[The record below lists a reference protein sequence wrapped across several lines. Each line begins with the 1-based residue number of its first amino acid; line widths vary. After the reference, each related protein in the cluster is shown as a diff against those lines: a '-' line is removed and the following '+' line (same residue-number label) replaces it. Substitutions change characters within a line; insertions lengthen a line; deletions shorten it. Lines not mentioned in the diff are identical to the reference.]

1 MTIDHSFDVVVAGAG
16 PAGAVAA
23 RMLAQAGARVALVDK
38 AMFPRDKTCG
48 DGLIPDSIAALRACG
63 SWDAVAV
70 AARGSSLLE
79 VLAPNGTAVPIHGE
93 YRVVKRRVFDHLLF
107 EQAVSA
113 GATFIQAKVVRP
125 VEDDGAVTGVVID
138 TGGGESQL
146 RAPLTLLAT
155 GAEAAILKK
164 FDATARTTASGY
176 AIRTYAKRR
185 GPGAELDRLYISL
198 ERDLLPGYA
207 WAFPGP
213 DDVINVGVGVF
224 YSSNLREKQLN
235 LRTRLDR
242 LMAGGGNLGRILG
255 PLEPLEKYAGAP
267 LRTGLTGS
275 SLGRRGLCIIGDAAG
290 TTYGLTGEGIGKSM
304 ESGLLA
310 AELATQ
316 AADVPAVGE
325 AYRTAMTSRY
335 TKRFATYQTAERW
348 MRVPAFANFVAW
360 RANRSPW
367 VLKHLT
373 AVLSE
378 DALPDRVF
386 SARAIWALLTR

>member
-1 MTIDHSFDVVVAGAG
+1 
-16 PAGAVAA
+16 
-23 RMLAQAGARVALVDK
+23 MLAQSGARVALVDK
-38 AMFPRDKTCG
+38 ATFPRDKTCG

-63 SWDAVAV
+63 GFDAVAA
-70 AARGSSLLE
+70 AARGLSRLD

-107 EQAVSA
+107 EQAVAA
-113 GATFIQAKVVRP
+113 GATFINARVVRP
-125 VEDDGAVTGVVID
+125 IVADGPNAAVTGVVID
-138 TGGGESQL
+138 AGGVTEEERLS
-146 RAPLTLLAT
+146 APLTLLAT

-164 FDATARTTASGY
+164 FDVTARTTPSGY
-176 AIRTYAKRR
+176 AIRTYAKRA
-185 GPGAELDRLYISL
+185 GAGIEHDRLYISL

-224 YSSNLREKQLN
+224 HSSNLREKQLN

-255 PLEPLEKYAGAP
+255 PLTALEKYAGAP

-310 AELATQ
+310 AELAGQ
-316 AADVPAVGE
+316 IRDVPSVGE

-335 TKRFATYQTAERW
+335 TKRFATYETAERW

-386 SARAIWALLTR
+386 SARAIWALITR